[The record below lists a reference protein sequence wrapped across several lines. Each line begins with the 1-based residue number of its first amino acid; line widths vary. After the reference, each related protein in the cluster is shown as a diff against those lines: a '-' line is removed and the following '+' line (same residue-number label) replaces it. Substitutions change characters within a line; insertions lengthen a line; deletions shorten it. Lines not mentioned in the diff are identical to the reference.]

1 MKWRK
6 AMEKTKIVFDVDDT
20 ICSNVRRLGYENC
33 VPDFEVIKKIN
44 HLHDDLGFSI
54 VLHTARGMV
63 SCNGDIDKIIAKN
76 KKVLEDWLEKYDVH
90 YDELIFCK
98 PIADLYVDDKALN
111 VAEFKTEDFSVLHG
125 GGSNKP
131 IYRLGKMVKK
141 FLGSESDASNFKDWV
156 EDNNGSCKFPRVV
169 SYLYDAVYMDFVD
182 GENLVDCFTFN
193 DLMNLVSTI
202 LRFSRMKK
210 ESFDIVPQIEILE
223 KNYSGDEE
231 MNVMIDVCKNFIIR
245 NEHILNENASYSH
258 GDMILSNVIK
268 AKDGDLF
275 FIDSRYFRESSSYL
289 LDFAKLRNS
298 LSGYELEFG
307 LSKSNNKVFLDD
319 LDMILKFRG
328 IYEIVV
334 GLHLMYVLRLY
345 RYKDDVGKMKVKNIA
360 KGIIEDNEELF
371 EWHKEG

>member
-1 MKWRK
+1 
-6 AMEKTKIVFDVDDT
+6 MEKTKIVFDVDDT

-44 HLHDDLGFSI
+44 HLHDDLGFTI

-63 SCNGDIDKIIAKN
+63 SCNGDVDKIIKKN
-76 KKVLEDWLEKYDVH
+76 KKVLEDWLAKYDVH

-111 VAEFKTEDFSVLHG
+111 VAEFKTEGFGVLHG

-141 FLGSESDASNFKDWV
+141 FFGSANDTSNFKDWV
-156 EDNNGSCKFPRVV
+156 EDNKGSCKFPKVI
-169 SYLYDAVYMDFVD
+169 SYLYDAVYMDYVE
-182 GENLVDCFTFN
+182 GENLVDCFTFS
-193 DLMNLVSTI
+193 DLMRLVWTI
-202 LRFSRMKK
+202 MNFSKMKK
-210 ESFDIVPQIEILE
+210 PSFDIKPQLEILE
-223 KNYSGDEE
+223 KNYSDDEE
-231 MNVMIDVCKNFIIR
+231 MNSMIALCKEFLIR
-245 NEHILNENASYSH
+245 NEHILVENASYSH

-268 AKDGDLF
+268 TSDDELF

-298 LSGYELEFG
+298 LSGYEFDFG
-307 LSKSNNKVFLDD
+307 ISDVDNSCYLDD
-319 LDMILKFRG
+319 LDIILKMKG
-328 IYEIVV
+328 IYDIVV

-345 RYKDDVGKMKVKNIA
+345 RYKDAAGKLKVKNIA
-360 KGIIEDNEELF
+360 KGLIEDNEELF
-371 EWHKEG
+371 EWHKKE

>member
-1 MKWRK
+1 
-6 AMEKTKIVFDVDDT
+6 MEKTKIVFDVDDT

-63 SCNGDIDKIIAKN
+63 SCNGDVDKIIAKN
-76 KKVLEDWLEKYDVH
+76 KKVLEDWLAKYDVH

-141 FLGSESDASNFKDWV
+141 FLGSESDTSNFKDWV

-169 SYLYDAVYMDFVD
+169 SYLYNAVYMDFID
-182 GENLVDCFTFN
+182 GKNLVDCFTFE
-193 DLMNLVSTI
+193 DFVKVVGTI
-202 LRFSRMKK
+202 AKFSKMKRH
-210 ESFDIVPQIEILE
+210 SFDIRPQLEILE
-223 KNYSGDEE
+223 KNYSSDEE
-231 MNVMIDVCKNFIIR
+231 MNSMIDLCKNFLVR
-245 NEHILNENASYSH
+245 NKQVLDENASYSH

-268 AKDGDLF
+268 SRNGELY

-307 LSKSNNKVFLDD
+307 LSMSDNSEYLED
-319 LDMILKFRG
+319 LDAILKARG

-345 RYKDDVGKMKVKNIA
+345 RYKDEVGKAKVKNIA
-360 KGIIEDNEELF
+360 KGIVESNEELF
-371 EWHKEG
+371 EWNKKGW

>member
-1 MKWRK
+1 
-6 AMEKTKIVFDVDDT
+6 MEKTKIVFDVDDT

-76 KKVLEDWLEKYDVH
+76 KKVLEDWLERYDVH

-111 VAEFKTEDFSVLHG
+111 VAEFKTEDFGVLHG

-141 FLGSESDASNFKDWV
+141 FLGSESDTSNFKDWV
-156 EDNNGSCKFPRVV
+156 EDNKGSCKFPRVI
-169 SYLYDAVYMDFVD
+169 SYLYDAVYMDYIE
-182 GENLVDCFTFN
+182 GRNLVNCFTFM
-193 DLMNLVSTI
+193 DMMKLIGTI
-202 LRFSRMKK
+202 LSFSKMKK
-210 ESFDIVPQIEILE
+210 PNFDIKPQLEILE
-223 KNYSGDEE
+223 KNFSDDEE
-231 MNVMIDVCKNFIIR
+231 MNSMIALCKEFLIR
-245 NEHILNENASYSH
+245 NEHILIENASYSH

-268 AKDGDLF
+268 TSDDELF

-298 LSGYELEFG
+298 LSGYEYEFG
-307 LSKSNNKVFLDD
+307 ISDVDNSCYLDD
-319 LDMILKFRG
+319 LDVILKAKG
-328 IYEIVV
+328 IYNIVV

-345 RYKDDVGKMKVKNIA
+345 RYKDDAGKRKVKNIA
-360 KGIIEDNEELF
+360 KGIIESNEELF
-371 EWHKEG
+371 EWH